1 MLRVLFVVPRMHPNL
16 REVHSAVISAG
27 GVCKFLVSTVGP
39 SEPEIFPDR
48 ILISDL
54 AAHNVS
60 HEQILVDNDID
71 LVLQRSFRGQLMNTW
86 RASEAVK
93 VRRFVYDQLP
103 VSMSLWDLFIR
114 PRRFLSFCFRLSG
127 RKFVLGKHQRLTPVA
142 PWSLQARIQ
151 LDDAEH
157 FRFPMVGKK
166 KSLAI
171 DSSSKQ
177 QVICIA
183 KHGQRRK
190 RVRWLLRALE
200 KSEANFDLVLVGS
213 SPRGKSQ
220 KRIHSQTVKRVSRMK
235 RNANRV
241 QVLSDLS
248 EQKIHELLSEATLF
262 VLPSKSEPYA
272 ISPLEAMSHQ
282 VPALVSSD
290 SGSVGYVRQVS
301 DLLIFR
307 SWSYRDFQNK
317 LDLLLSNHEL
327 RIGLSEKVKRAVEDN
342 HDPSAFVRR
351 LVHLRDGR
359 KIPS

>member
-1 MLRVLFVVPRMHPNL
+1 MLKVLFVVPRMHPNL
-16 REVHSAVISAG
+16 REIHSAVASAG
-27 GVCKFLVSTVGP
+27 GSCKFLVSEVGP

-48 ILISDL
+48 ILVSDL

-71 LVLQRSFRGQLMNTW
+71 LILQRSFRGELMNTW
-86 RASEAVK
+86 RASGAVK

-103 VSMSLWDLFIR
+103 VSMSLWDFFIR
-114 PRRFLSFCFRLSG
+114 PRRLISYCLRLSG
-127 RKFVLGKHQRLTPVA
+127 RKFILGKHQRVTPVA
-142 PWSLQARIQ
+142 PWSRLAKIQ

-157 FRFPMVGKK
+157 FRFPMAGKK
-166 KSLAI
+166 KSFGINSA
-171 DSSSKQ
+171 SKQ
-177 QVICIA
+177 QVVCIA

-200 KSEANFDLVLVGS
+200 KSEANFDLLLVGS
-213 SPRGKSQ
+213 SLRGKSQ
-220 KRIHSQTVKRVSRMK
+220 KRMHSQTVKRVSRMK

-248 EQKIHELLSEATLF
+248 EKKIHELLSEATLF

-290 SGSVGYVRQVS
+290 SGSVDYVRQVS
-301 DLLIFR
+301 NLLIFR

-317 LDLLLSNHEL
+317 LDLLLTNHDL

-342 HDPSAFVRR
+342 HDPLAFVSW
-351 LVHLRDGR
+351 LVDLRDGR